1 MNIQIILLSVYLYF
15 TLDILKISD
24 ALLLNAQVLNAIS
37 SVDTIKEVQNSLQ
50 NKNSRV
56 YYMLDAFKN
65 EAEKLCFGISNQV
78 HDLEMKTKESTM
90 IMLKDLQI
98 KRIHE
103 IISSISKS
111 HTDIGQVMN
120 ENIDNNTYMIDYLE
134 SFVQIH
140 ENLDIERALID
151 YLDEPFLGSKTLIKL
166 LIERL
171 QLNHQQSST
180 ISSTNKLIHEFYSS
194 MMLAA
199 GKGQSFFELC
209 YKLIDFYSGSNFK
222 FK

>member
-1 MNIQIILLSVYLYF
+1 M
-15 TLDILKISD
+15 TKISN

-37 SVDTIKEVQNSLQ
+37 SVDTIIQVQSSLQ
-50 NKNSRV
+50 NKDSRV
-56 YYMLDAFKN
+56 YYMLDAFKD
-65 EAEKLCFGISNQV
+65 EAEKLCLGISKQV
-78 HDLEMKTKESTM
+78 HDLERRTKESTM

-103 IISSISKS
+103 IISLISKS
-111 HTDIGQVMN
+111 HRHIGEVLDT
-120 ENIDNNTYMIDYLE
+120 NIDNSTYMITYLE
-134 SFVQIH
+134 SFVKVH
-140 ENLDIERALID
+140 ENLDNERALID
-151 YLDEPFLGSKTLIKL
+151 YLDEPFRGSKTLIQL
-166 LIERL
+166 IIERL
-171 QLNHQQSST
+171 QLKHQESST
-180 ISSTNKLIHEFYSS
+180 KSSTNKLIHEFYTS